1 MPCHKESSEF
11 RVPSSESR
19 TEGRLFAKRN
29 SKPGTRN
36 PKPRARVPRARG
48 VTLVEM
54 IVVIAITGILATAV
68 AVFIRRPVEGYIDA
82 ARRAELSDIADTA
95 LRRITRD
102 LRTAL
107 PNSIR
112 ITAAGGVTYL
122 EYLQTSGGGRY
133 RAEVEDLGG
142 AGNNILDFTAAD
154 SSFNVIG
161 PMPTM
166 AAGDSI
172 VIYNLNWD
180 PAIATANAYVGDNR
194 AAYAS
199 NTATTITLS
208 AATLFPFASPGKRFQ
223 VVQHPVTY
231 ACDPVGA
238 RTVRRI
244 AGYAIQAA
252 QPNNVAAAPLS
263 TAPSNTLL
271 ATSITDCSFSYV
283 AAGGATQRTGVVSLS
298 LQVQQQGEQVR
309 LFQQVHV
316 NNLP

>member
-1 MPCHKESSEF
+1 MRTIPNH
-11 RVPSSESR
+11 ESR
-19 TEGRLFAKRN
+19 TPTLPLPLGKGEGWEGVT
-29 SKPGTRN
+29 SQ
-36 PKPRARVPRARG
+36 VPRARG

-112 ITAAGGVTYL
+112 ITTAGGVTYL
-122 EYLQTSGGGRY
+122 EYLQVSGGGRY
-133 RAEVEDLGG
+133 RSDVEDSGG
-142 AGNNILDFTAAD
+142 PGNDPLNFSAVDAT
-154 SSFNVIG
+154 FNVIG

-166 AAGDSI
+166 AAGDSM

-199 NTATTITLS
+199 NTATTVTLS

-223 VVQHPVTY
+223 VVQYPVTY
-231 ACDPVGA
+231 ACDPAGG
-238 RTVRRI
+238 TVRRI

-271 ATSITDCSFSYV
+271 ATSITACSFSYV
-283 AAGGATQRTGVVSLS
+283 GASGATQRTGVVSLS
-298 LQVQQQGEQVR
+298 LQVEQAGEKVQ

-316 NNLP
+316 NNVP

>member
-1 MPCHKESSEF
+1 M
-11 RVPSSESR
+11 
-19 TEGRLFAKRN
+19 
-29 SKPGTRN
+29 
-36 PKPRARVPRARG
+36 RAGG
-48 VTLVEM
+48 VTLIEM
-54 IVVIAITGILATAV
+54 IVVIAITGILAAAV

-133 RAEVEDLGG
+133 RSDVDLSG
-142 AGNNILDFTAAD
+142 AGDPLDFSAAD
-154 SSFNVIG
+154 ASFNVIG

-180 PAIATANAYVGDNR
+180 PAIVTANAYVGDNR

-208 AATLFPFASPGKRFQ
+208 AAKLFPFASPGKRFQ
-223 VVQHPVTY
+223 VVQQPVTY
-231 ACDPVGA
+231 ACDPVGG
-238 RTVRRI
+238 TVRRI

-271 ATSITDCSFSYV
+271 ATTITACSFSYV
-283 AAGGATQRTGVVSLS
+283 AASGATQRTGVVSLS
-298 LQVQQQGEQVR
+298 LQVEQSLEKVQ
-309 LFQQVHV
+309 LFQQVHI
-316 NNLP
+316 NNVP

>member
-1 MPCHKESSEF
+1 LE
-11 RVPSSESR
+11 R
-19 TEGRLFAKRN
+19 
-29 SKPGTRN
+29 
-36 PKPRARVPRARG
+36 RARG

-54 IVVIAITGILATAV
+54 IVVIAITGILAAAV

-112 ITAAGGVTYL
+112 ITTAGGVTYL
-122 EYLQTSGGGRY
+122 EYLQVNGGGRY
-133 RAEVEDLGG
+133 RSDVDSGG
-142 AGNNILDFTAAD
+142 GGDPLNFTAAD
-154 SSFNVIG
+154 ATFNVIG
-161 PMPTM
+161 PMPAM

-172 VIYNLNWD
+172 VVYNLNWD

-208 AATLFPFASPGKRFQ
+208 AAKLFPFASPGKRFQ
-223 VVQHPVTY
+223 VVQFPVTY
-231 ACDPVGA
+231 ACDPGGGIL
-238 RTVRRI
+238 RRI

-271 ATSITDCSFSYV
+271 ATSITACSFSYV
-283 AAGGATQRTGVVSLS
+283 GASGATQRTGVVSLS
-298 LQVQQQGEQVR
+298 LQVQQQGEQVQ

-316 NNLP
+316 NNVP

>member
-11 RVPSSESR
+11 RVPSSESG
-19 TEGRLFAKRN
+19 TEGRIFANRN

-54 IVVIAITGILATAV
+54 IVVITITGILAAAV

-102 LRTAL
+102 LRNAL

-112 ITAAGGVTYL
+112 ITAAGGVNYL
-122 EYLQTSGGGRY
+122 EYLQTGGGGRY
-133 RAEVEDLGG
+133 RSDVDSIGG
-142 AGNNILDFTAAD
+142 GDPLNFTAAD
-154 SSFNVIG
+154 TTFNVIG

-166 AAGDSI
+166 VAGDSI

-180 PAIATANAYVGDNR
+180 PAITTANAYVGDNR

-223 VVQHPVTY
+223 VVQQPVTY
-231 ACDPVGA
+231 ACDPVGG
-238 RTVRRI
+238 TVRRI

-263 TAPSNTLL
+263 TAPSNVLL
-271 ATSITDCSFSYV
+271 ATSIAPAGCSFSYV
-283 AAGGATQRTGVVSLS
+283 TGSGATQRTGVASLFLEIS
-298 LQVQQQGEQVR
+298 QAGESVR

-316 NNLP
+316 NNVP

>member
-1 MPCHKESSEF
+1 MFKVPCSKFEF
-11 RVPSSESR
+11 QDPGFCNLE
-19 TEGRLFAKRN
+19 
-29 SKPGTRN
+29 PGTWN
-36 PKPRARVPRARG
+36 LEQRARIARTRG
-48 VTLVEM
+48 VTLIEM
-54 IVVIAITGILATAV
+54 IVVITITGILAAAV

-112 ITAAGGVTYL
+112 ITEFPPASGIFYL
-122 EYLQTSGGGRY
+122 EYLQTGGGGRY
-133 RAEVEDLGG
+133 RSDVDSIGG
-142 AGNNILDFTAAD
+142 GDPLNFTAVD
-154 SSFNVIG
+154 TTFNVIG

-180 PAIATANAYVGDNR
+180 PAIPTDTANAYVGDNR

-208 AATLFPFASPGKRFQ
+208 AAKLFPFASPGKRFQ
-223 VVQHPVTY
+223 VVQYPVTY
-231 ACDPVGA
+231 ACDPVAG
-238 RTVRRI
+238 TVRRI

-271 ATSITDCSFSYV
+271 ATSITACSFSYV
-283 AAGGATQRTGVVSLS
+283 AASGATQRTGVVSLS
-298 LQVQQQGEQVR
+298 LQVEQGGEKVQ
-309 LFQQVHV
+309 LFQQVHI
-316 NNLP
+316 NNVP

>member
-1 MPCHKESSEF
+1 MFKVQASSAWNPELGTWNL
-11 RVPSSESR
+11 E
-19 TEGRLFAKRN
+19 
-29 SKPGTRN
+29 PGTLNPEPETRN
-36 PKPRARVPRARG
+36 PEHVTPGAGRLAPG
-48 VTLVEM
+48 VTLFEM
-54 IVVIAITGILATAV
+54 IGVIAITGILAAAV

-133 RAEVEDLGG
+133 RSDVDSSG
-142 AGNNILDFTAAD
+142 AGNPLDFVNPPGD
-154 SSFNVIG
+154 SSFDVIG

-208 AATLFPFASPGKRFQ
+208 AATLFPYASPGKRFQ
-223 VVQHPVTY
+223 VVQQPVTY
-231 ACDPVGA
+231 ACDPSGGKN
-238 RTVRRI
+238 VRRI
-244 AGYAIQAA
+244 AGYAIQSA

-263 TAPSNTLL
+263 TAPSNVLL
-271 ATSITDCSFSYV
+271 ATAITACSFSYV
-283 AAGGATQRTGVVSLS
+283 AASGATQRTGVVSLS
-298 LQVQQQGEQVR
+298 LQVEQAGEKVQ

-316 NNLP
+316 NNVP

>member
-1 MPCHKESSEF
+1 MPCPKDSFKFQVSSLKLRGFFSPFNLKPETLNL
-11 RVPSSESR
+11 RRR
-19 TEGRLFAKRN
+19 T
-29 SKPGTRN
+29 P
-36 PKPRARVPRARG
+36 RG

-54 IVVIAITGILATAV
+54 IVVIAITGILAAAV

-133 RAEVEDLGG
+133 RSDVDSSGG
-142 AGNNILDFTAAD
+142 GDPLNFNAAD
-154 SSFNVIG
+154 TTFDVIG

-180 PAIATANAYVGDNR
+180 PAITTANAHVGDNR

-208 AATLFPFASPGKRFQ
+208 PAQQFPFASPGKRFQ
-223 VVQHPVTY
+223 VVQQPVTY
-231 ACDPVGA
+231 ACDPAGA
-238 RTVRRI
+238 KTVRRI

-252 QPNNVAAAPLS
+252 QPTNVAAAPLS
-263 TAPSNTLL
+263 TAPSNVLL
-271 ATSITDCSFSYV
+271 ATTITDCSFSYV
-283 AAGGATQRTGVVSLS
+283 AAGGAAQRTGVVSLS
-298 LQVQQQGEQVR
+298 LQVEQAGEKVQ

-316 NNLP
+316 NNVP

>member
-1 MPCHKESSEF
+1 
-11 RVPSSESR
+11 
-19 TEGRLFAKRN
+19 
-29 SKPGTRN
+29 
-36 PKPRARVPRARG
+36 
-48 VTLVEM
+48 VTLIEM
-54 IVVIAITGILATAV
+54 IVVIAITGILAAAV

-122 EYLQTSGGGRY
+122 EYLQTGGGGRY
-133 RAEVEDLGG
+133 RSDVDSGG
-142 AGNNILDFTAAD
+142 GGDPLNLIAAD
-154 SSFNVIG
+154 TTFNVIG
-161 PMPTM
+161 PMPVPAL

-180 PAIATANAYVGDNR
+180 PAIVTANAYVGDNR

-208 AATLFPFASPGKRFQ
+208 AAKLFPFASPGKRFQ
-223 VVQHPVTY
+223 VVQQPVTY
-231 ACDPVGA
+231 ACDPVGG
-238 RTVRRI
+238 TVRRI

-271 ATSITDCSFSYV
+271 ATTITACSFSYV
-283 AAGGATQRTGVVSLS
+283 AASGATQRTGVVSLS
-298 LQVQQQGEQVR
+298 LQVEQGGEKVQ

-316 NNLP
+316 NNVP

>member
-1 MPCHKESSEF
+1 MMRTIPNH
-11 RVPSSESR
+11 ESR
-19 TEGRLFAKRN
+19 ITNHEV
-29 SKPGTRN
+29 S
-36 PKPRARVPRARG
+36 RARG

-54 IVVIAITGILATAV
+54 IVVITITGILAAAV

-122 EYLQTSGGGRY
+122 EYLQVSGGGRY
-133 RAEVEDLGG
+133 RSDVDSGG
-142 AGNNILDFTAAD
+142 GGDSLNFTAAD
-154 SSFNVIG
+154 TTFNVIG

-180 PAIATANAYVGDNR
+180 PAITTANAYVGDNR
-194 AAYAS
+194 QLVNVGAS
-199 NTATTITLS
+199 TATTITLN
-208 AATLFPFASPGKRFQ
+208 AAWQFPFASPGKRFQ
-223 VVQHPVTY
+223 VVQYPVTY
-231 ACDPVGA
+231 ACDPVGG
-238 RTVRRI
+238 TVRRI
-244 AGYAIQAA
+244 AGYAIQGA

-271 ATSITDCSFSYV
+271 ATTITSCSFLY
-283 AAGGATQRTGVVSLS
+283 AASGATQRTGVVSLF
-298 LQVQQQGEQVR
+298 LQVEQAGEKVQ

-316 NNLP
+316 NNAP

>member
-1 MPCHKESSEF
+1 MRTISNH
-11 RVPSSESR
+11 ESR
-19 TEGRLFAKRN
+19 ITNHE
-29 SKPGTRN
+29 
-36 PKPRARVPRARG
+36 VPRARG
-48 VTLVEM
+48 VTLIEM
-54 IVVIAITGILATAV
+54 IVVIAITGILAAAV

-112 ITAAGGVTYL
+112 ITTAGGVTYL

-133 RAEVEDLGG
+133 RSDVDSIGG
-142 AGNNILDFTAAD
+142 GDPLNFTAAD
-154 SSFNVIG
+154 TTFNVIG

-172 VIYNLNWD
+172 VVYNLNWD
-180 PAIATANAYVGDNR
+180 PAITTANAYVGDNR
-194 AAYAS
+194 AAGSGAGS
-199 NTATTITLS
+199 TITLS
-208 AATLFPFASPGKRFQ
+208 PAPASPFPFASPGKRFQ

-231 ACDPVGA
+231 ACDPVGGTA
-238 RTVRRI
+238 RRI

-263 TAPSNTLL
+263 TAPSNVLL
-271 ATSITDCSFSYV
+271 ATTITACSFSYV
-283 AAGGATQRTGVVSLS
+283 VASGATQRTGVVSLS
-298 LQVQQQGEQVR
+298 LQVEQVGEKVQ

-316 NNLP
+316 NNVP

>member
-1 MPCHKESSEF
+1 MF
-11 RVPSSESR
+11 QVPSSK
-19 TEGRLFAKRN
+19 FKFQD
-29 SKPGTRN
+29 PGFCNLEPETWN
-36 PKPRARVPRARG
+36 LEQRARIARARG
-48 VTLVEM
+48 VTLIEM
-54 IVVIAITGILATAV
+54 IVVIAITGILAAAV

-112 ITAAGGVTYL
+112 VTAAGGVTYL
-122 EYLQTSGGGRY
+122 EYLQTGGGGRY
-133 RAEVEDLGG
+133 RSDVDSAGG
-142 AGNNILDFTAAD
+142 GNPLDFTAAD
-154 SSFNVIG
+154 ATFNVIG

-180 PAIATANAYVGDNR
+180 PAPPTDTANAYVGDNR
-194 AAYAS
+194 AAYSS

-208 AATLFPFASPGKRFQ
+208 AAKLFPYASPGKRFQ

-231 ACDPVGA
+231 ACDPVGG
-238 RTVRRI
+238 TVRRI

-263 TAPSNTLL
+263 TAPSNALL
-271 ATSITDCSFSYV
+271 ATTITGCSFTYV
-283 AAGGATQRTGVVSLS
+283 AASGAAQRTGVASLFLEIS
-298 LQVQQQGEQVR
+298 QAGESVR

-316 NNLP
+316 NNVP

>member
-1 MPCHKESSEF
+1 MMQTITNH
-11 RVPSSESR
+11 ESR
-19 TEGRLFAKRN
+19 ITNHGVR
-29 SKPGTRN
+29 
-36 PKPRARVPRARG
+36 RARG

-54 IVVIAITGILATAV
+54 IVVIAITGILAAAV

-112 ITAAGGVTYL
+112 ITTAGGVTYL

-133 RAEVEDLGG
+133 RSDVDSIGG
-142 AGNNILDFTAAD
+142 GDPLNFTAVD
-154 SSFNVIG
+154 TTFNVIG

-180 PAIATANAYVGDNR
+180 PAITTANAYVGDNR
-194 AAYAS
+194 ELVNVGAS
-199 NTATTITLS
+199 TATTITLN
-208 AATLFPFASPGKRFQ
+208 AAKQFPFTSPGKRFQ

-231 ACDPVGA
+231 ACDPVGG
-238 RTVRRI
+238 TVRRI

-263 TAPSNTLL
+263 TAPSNVLL
-271 ATSITDCSFSYV
+271 ATSIAPAGCSFSYV
-283 AAGGATQRTGVVSLS
+283 TGSGATQRTGVASLFLEIS
-298 LQVQQQGEQVR
+298 QAGESVR

-316 NNLP
+316 NNVP

>member
-1 MPCHKESSEF
+1 MEPGTWNLE
-11 RVPSSESR
+11 P
-19 TEGRLFAKRN
+19 GNRN
-29 SKPGTRN
+29 SERVTPG
-36 PKPRARVPRARG
+36 ARRLARG

-54 IVVIAITGILATAV
+54 IVVIAITGILAAAV

-107 PNSIR
+107 PNSVRVDGTGKYI
-112 ITAAGGVTYL
+112 

-133 RAEVEDLGG
+133 RSDVDSGG
-142 AGNNILDFTAAD
+142 GGDSLNFTAAD
-154 SSFNVIG
+154 TTFNVIG

-180 PAIATANAYVGDNR
+180 PAITTANAYVGDNR

-199 NTATTITLS
+199 NTATTVTLS
-208 AATLFPFASPGKRFQ
+208 LATLFPYASPGKRFQ

-231 ACDPVGA
+231 ACDPVGG
-238 RTVRRI
+238 TVRRI
-244 AGYAIQAA
+244 AGYAIQAV

-271 ATSITDCSFSYV
+271 ASSITDCSFSYV
-283 AAGGATQRTGVVSLS
+283 TASGATQRTGVVSLS
-298 LQVQQQGEQVR
+298 LQVEQVGEKVR

-316 NNLP
+316 NNVP